1 MPDSPLYERLTAV
14 ANLNT
19 ADQGTSDM
27 DEIRSHI
34 EAAKGIV
41 ARVRENPGITGMIK
55 TAIEKKL
62 DSYIAL
68 FETHEKNLTTLR
80 SNHEAACNAMT
91 EAVASFGTIS
101 ASLISHHEMEEWHKG
116 KDVNVAGETIPG
128 DTYYANLM
136 EERNRQREEAA
147 GAILDKMNNALNEA
161 AELTVDSG
169 SQGDGGGSGSA
180 GSGGIGGGSHSS
192 ASSPHSMGAGGSSGG
207 AAGSALPFGR
217 FHPGDDGTLLR
228 TAYDPQGGTG
238 KLQWPRD
245 ILKYPINARMTPDGP
260 VGGHVPADVL
270 NADDPRWRAD
280 YSPSGNGA
288 RATGIAGGVL
298 GGGARG
304 AGGLNA
310 ALPLGA
316 AGLGASAGAARAGA
330 PGSALRPGT
339 MPYGYGGAGGAG
351 SSKEKE
357 NSRDTK
363 GYKVVR
369 VDDDA
374 SRPVDS
380 SSFGAGDAASLRPL
394 DTDDGDAW

>member
-34 EAAKGIV
+34 ETAKGIV
-41 ARVRENPGITGMIK
+41 ARVRQNPGITGMIK
-55 TAIEKKL
+55 TAIDRKL

-68 FETHEKNLTTLR
+68 FEMHEKNLTTLR

-91 EAVASFGTIS
+91 EAVASFGTMS
-101 ASLISHHEMEEWHKG
+101 KSLISHHEMEEWHSG
-116 KDVNVAGETIPG
+116 KEVSVAGEAIPC

-161 AELTVDSG
+161 AEVTVDSG
-169 SQGDGGGSGSA
+169 NQGDGGGSGSA

-192 ASSPHSMGAGGSSGG
+192 ASSPRSMGAGGSSGG

-228 TAYDPQGGTG
+228 TAYDPKGGTG

-245 ILKYPINARMTPDGP
+245 ILKCPINARMTPDGP
-260 VGGHVPADVL
+260 VGGYVPADVL

-280 YSPSGNGA
+280 YSPPGLASGSGA
-288 RATGIAGGVL
+288 KATGIAGGVL
-298 GGGARG
+298 GAGALAAKG
-304 AGGLNA
+304 AGNLNA
-310 ALPLGA
+310 ALPL
-316 AGLGASAGAARAGA
+316 GAARAGA

-374 SRPVDS
+374 SRSVDS

>member
-34 EAAKGIV
+34 ETAKGIV
-41 ARVRENPGITGMIK
+41 ARVRQNPGITGMIK
-55 TAIEKKL
+55 TAIDRKL

-68 FETHEKNLTTLR
+68 FEMHEKNLTTLR

-101 ASLISHHEMEEWHKG
+101 KSLISHHEMEEWHKG
-116 KDVNVAGETIPG
+116 KDVSVAGEAIPC

-161 AELTVDSG
+161 AEVTVDSG
-169 SQGDGGGSGSA
+169 NQGDGGGSGSA

-192 ASSPHSMGAGGSSGG
+192 ASSPRSMGAGGPS
-207 AAGSALPFGR
+207 GSALPFGR

-228 TAYDPQGGTG
+228 TTHDPRGGTG
-238 KLQWPRD
+238 NLQWPRD
-245 ILKYPINARMTPDGP
+245 MLKYPINARMTPDGP
-260 VGGHVPADVL
+260 VGGYVPADVL

-280 YSPSGNGA
+280 YSPPGLASGSGA
-288 RATGIAGGVL
+288 KATGIAGGVL
-298 GGGARG
+298 GAGALAAKG
-304 AGGLNA
+304 AGNLNA
-310 ALPLGA
+310 ALPL
-316 AGLGASAGAARAGA
+316 GAARAGA

-357 NSRDTK
+357 DSRDTK

-374 SRPVDS
+374 SRSVDS

>member
-14 ANLNT
+14 AHLNI

-116 KDVNVAGETIPG
+116 KDVNVADETIPG

-169 SQGDGGGSGSA
+169 NQGDGGGSGSA

-207 AAGSALPFGR
+207 SITTVERRLFTEAVAEAVGSDTGPTDE
-217 FHPGDDGTLLR
+217 HP
-228 TAYDPQGGTG
+228 P
-238 KLQWPRD
+238 
-245 ILKYPINARMTPDGP
+245 TPPDT
-260 VGGHVPADVL
+260 
-270 NADDPRWRAD
+270 N
-280 YSPSGNGA
+280 
-288 RATGIAGGVL
+288 GIAISPN
-298 GGGARG
+298 R
-304 AGGLNA
+304 
-310 ALPLGA
+310 
-316 AGLGASAGAARAGA
+316 
-330 PGSALRPGT
+330 T
-339 MPYGYGGAGGAG
+339 
-351 SSKEKE
+351 
-357 NSRDTK
+357 
-363 GYKVVR
+363 
-369 VDDDA
+369 
-374 SRPVDS
+374 
-380 SSFGAGDAASLRPL
+380 SLRLTITPPPTRHL
-394 DTDDGDAW
+394 ERFCTVHATKPSTTSTEPFHMT

>member
-1 MPDSPLYERLTAV
+1 MPDSPLYERLAAV
-14 ANLNT
+14 AKLNT
-19 ADQGTSDM
+19 ADQGTSDI

-34 EAAKGIV
+34 EVAKGVV

-68 FETHEKNLTTLR
+68 FEMHEKNLTTLR

-91 EAVASFGTIS
+91 EAVASFETMS
-101 ASLISHHEMEEWHKG
+101 KNLISHHEIEEWHSG
-116 KDVNVAGETIPG
+116 KDVNVAGEAMPC

-169 SQGDGGGSGSA
+169 NQGDGGGSGNA
-180 GSGGIGGGSHSS
+180 GSGGIGGGSRSS
-192 ASSPHSMGAGGSSGG
+192 ASSARSMGVGGSSGG

-228 TAYDPQGGTG
+228 TAFDPRGGTG
-238 KLQWPRD
+238 NLQWPRD

-260 VGGHVPADVL
+260 VGGYVPADVL
-270 NADDPRWRAD
+270 NADDPRWRPD
-280 YSPSGNGA
+280 YSPPGLASGSGVK
-288 RATGIAGGVL
+288 ATGIAGGVL
-298 GGGARG
+298 GAGALAARG
-304 AGGLNA
+304 AGNLNA

-316 AGLGASAGAARAGA
+316 ARAGA
-330 PGSALRPGT
+330 PGSTLRPGT
-339 MPYGYGGAGGAG
+339 MPYGYGGAGGLG

-374 SRPVDS
+374 SRSVES

>member
-1 MPDSPLYERLTAV
+1 M
-14 ANLNT
+14 
-19 ADQGTSDM
+19 
-27 DEIRSHI
+27 
-34 EAAKGIV
+34 K
-41 ARVRENPGITGMIK
+41 
-55 TAIEKKL
+55 
-62 DSYIAL
+62 
-68 FETHEKNLTTLR
+68 
-80 SNHEAACNAMT
+80 
-91 EAVASFGTIS
+91 EAVASFGTMS
-101 ASLISHHEMEEWHKG
+101 KSLISHHEMEEWHSG
-116 KDVNVAGETIPG
+116 KEVSVAGETIPC

-161 AELTVDSG
+161 AEVTVDSG
-169 SQGDGGGSGSA
+169 HQGDGGGSGSA

-192 ASSPHSMGAGGSSGG
+192 ASSPRSMGAGGASGG
-207 AAGSALPFGR
+207 TAGSALPFGR

-228 TAYDPQGGTG
+228 TTHDPRGGTG
-238 KLQWPRD
+238 NLQWPRD
-245 ILKYPINARMTPDGP
+245 MLKYPINARMTPDGP
-260 VGGHVPADVL
+260 VGGYVPADVL

-280 YSPSGNGA
+280 YSPPGLASGSGA
-288 RATGIAGGVL
+288 KATGIAGGVL
-298 GGGARG
+298 GAGALAAKG
-304 AGGLNA
+304 AGNLNA
-310 ALPLGA
+310 ALPL
-316 AGLGASAGAARAGA
+316 GAARAGA

-374 SRPVDS
+374 SRSVVS

>member
-34 EAAKGIV
+34 ETAKGIV
-41 ARVRENPGITGMIK
+41 ARVRQNPGITGMIK
-55 TAIEKKL
+55 TAIERKL

-68 FETHEKNLTTLR
+68 FEMHEKNLTTLR

-101 ASLISHHEMEEWHKG
+101 KSLISHHEMEEWHKG
-116 KDVNVAGETIPG
+116 KEVSVAGETIPC

-161 AELTVDSG
+161 AEVTVDSG
-169 SQGDGGGSGSA
+169 NQGDGGGSGSA

-192 ASSPHSMGAGGSSGG
+192 ASSPRSMGAGGPSGG

-228 TAYDPQGGTG
+228 TTHDPRGGTG
-238 KLQWPRD
+238 NLQWPRD
-245 ILKYPINARMTPDGP
+245 MLKYPINARMTPDGP
-260 VGGHVPADVL
+260 VGGYVPADVL

-280 YSPSGNGA
+280 YSPPGLASGSGA
-288 RATGIAGGVL
+288 KATGIAGGVL
-298 GGGARG
+298 GAGALAAKG
-304 AGGLNA
+304 AGNLNA
-310 ALPLGA
+310 ALPL
-316 AGLGASAGAARAGA
+316 GAARAGA

-339 MPYGYGGAGGAG
+339 MPYGYGGAGCAG

-374 SRPVDS
+374 SRSVDS